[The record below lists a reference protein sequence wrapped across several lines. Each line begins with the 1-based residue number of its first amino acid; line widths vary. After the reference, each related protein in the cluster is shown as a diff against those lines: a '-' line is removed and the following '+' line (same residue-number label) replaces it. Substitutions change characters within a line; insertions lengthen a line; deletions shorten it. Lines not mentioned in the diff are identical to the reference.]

1 MVQRESAVEII
12 TADFET
18 YYSKEYSLTK
28 LTTEAYVRDPQF
40 EVIMLGLR
48 WPDGTKEVVT
58 GTHAEIQYRLD
69 AINWGEYAVLCHN
82 TLFDAAIF
90 TWHFGVRPRLW
101 LDTLSMARA
110 MFGARNNSLAMLAKR
125 YGIGEKGDEV
135 VNAIGMRRLD
145 FGPQEFAK
153 YAQYCLNDVQLCYDM
168 WHVMSEGWY
177 NIEEFDRRETYP
189 REELKLIDLHIRMF
203 SEPVLRLNRPKLEAH
218 LEGVIRRKEE
228 LLSRTE
234 FSKERLASNLQFAE
248 VLGELGVVPP
258 TKTSK
263 TTGKATFAFAKTDPE
278 LKALLDHPDERVQAA
293 VAARLGTKSTLEET
307 RTQTFIGITT
317 RGGTLPV
324 PLKYSY
330 ARTKRS
336 SGGDGINLQ
345 NLPARGGTELK
356 ACIEAPPGYVL
367 IDCDSSNIEAR
378 VLAWLA
384 GQNDLVQD
392 FTNKVDV
399 YCKMATKIYGREITK
414 ADKKERFVG
423 KTVTLG
429 CFGPDTQVLTNS
441 GWKSIVQVSLTDEL
455 WDGEA
460 WVTHSGLL
468 NQGFRWTET
477 PTDLGLTATADHEI
491 LTEHGWRAWSEVHSN
506 RSLFQSALSRATL
519 PSPSGR
525 SSLDLMEKALDGI
538 RGSGVR
544 AAGKALSTAVI
555 SSIRKLNGA
564 ATALVSSPLKPVST
578 TGGTLILSPMT
589 HTGNAFSTEY
599 LLASTAARFQPV
611 TNTKTTAV
619 EVSVSTSLG
628 AKTAERFY
636 NTSSLWRGGTYL
648 STNWIESI
656 TKKVTNLIT
665 CGLFRAEKMH
675 ETDVQSESSNKKS
688 PVLKRRMQ
696 TYDIALAGPRNR
708 FTVLT
713 NQGPIIV
720 HNCGYQTGALK
731 LQATLRTASPPMNL
745 SLDECQRI
753 VDIYRMTY
761 PRIKSLW
768 YEGEQCIEAMYA
780 GKTRWFGK
788 QGVVLAEG
796 RKGVKLPSEL
806 YISYPQLHRYQ
817 DPNRYVM
824 KWEYKDDTGLVDI
837 YGGKFTENVVQAL
850 ARIIVMSQLVRIS
863 KKLRVALT
871 VHDSIIA
878 LAREGERDE
887 ARAYVESCMRWVP
900 QWAAGLPINCESKWG
915 YNYGEM
921 RED

>member
-1 MVQRESAVEII
+1 MEII
-12 TADFET
+12 TADIET
-18 YYSKEYSLTK
+18 YYTKEYSLTK
-28 LTTEAYVRDPQF
+28 LTTEAYIRDPKF

-69 AINWGEYAVLCHN
+69 AIDWGKYAVLCHN

-125 YGIGEKGDEV
+125 YGVGEKGDEV
-135 VNAIGMRRLD
+135 VNAIAMRRQD
-145 FGPQEFAK
+145 FEPEEFK
-153 YAQYCLNDVQLCYDM
+153 RYATYCLNDVQLCYDM
-168 WHVMSEGWY
+168 WRLMSEGWY
-177 NIEEFDRRETYP
+177 NIEEFDKREDYP

-234 FSKERLASNLQFAE
+234 FSKERLASNPQFAE
-248 VLGELGVVPP
+248 VLSELGVVPP
-258 TKTSK
+258 TKISK
-263 TTGKATFAFAKTDPE
+263 TTGKTAFAFAKTDPE
-278 LKALLDHPDERVQAA
+278 LKALLGHPDERVQAA

-317 RGGTLPV
+317 RGNTLPV

-392 FTNKVDV
+392 FANKVDV

-544 AAGKALSTAVI
+544 AAGKALLPVTTSLT
-555 SSIRKLNGA
+555 RRLHDA
-564 ATALVSSPLKPVST
+564 ATALVSSPLKLVST

-720 HNCGYQTGALK
+720 HNCGYQTGHYK
-731 LQATLRTASPPMNL
+731 LQATLKTASPPMDL
-745 SLDECQRI
+745 PLDECQRI

-761 PRIKSLW
+761 PRIRNLW
-768 YEGEQCIEAMYA
+768 YEGEQCIEAMHA
-780 GKTRWFGK
+780 NKTRWFGK
-788 QGVVLAEG
+788 QGVVLVEG
-796 RKGVKLPSEL
+796 RKGIKLPSGL

-817 DPNRYVM
+817 DPNRSVM
-824 KWEYKDDTGLVDI
+824 KWAYKDDTGLVDI
-837 YGGKFTENVVQAL
+837 YGGKLTENIVQAL

-878 LAREGERDE
+878 LAREDERDE

-900 QWAAGLPINCESKWG
+900 AWAEGLPINCESKWG
-915 YNYGEM
+915 YNYGDM